1 MAREIGAVGLVAL
14 VLVAHSVMSRAIGG
28 WYLGWRGIAAWILPI
43 SVNLAF
49 RNLGWGEMSILPSMI
64 AALGWVLISARSD
77 RLASTPGRSSPVPVG
92 LDEESTDDQA
102 SGSPGSYLVRSRWR
116 DPEEISAGSPVLA
129 ADEFAARLWRQEP
142 FDRVDMLVE
151 GASESWVIR
160 AKPASIPDFEVEI
173 VRSSRVSRSEIDIDR
188 KRVVG

>member
-1 MAREIGAVGLVAL
+1 MGREVGAVALVAL
-14 VLVAHSVMSRAIGG
+14 VLVAHSVMSRVIGG

-64 AALGWVLISARSD
+64 AASGWVFLSARP
-77 RLASTPGRSSPVPVG
+77 PGLSVLPRRSPP
-92 LDEESTDDQA
+92 
-102 SGSPGSYLVRSRWR
+102 SYLVRSKWR
-116 DPEEISAGSPVLA
+116 DPEEIWAESPTLA

-173 VRSSRVSRSEIDIDR
+173 VRSSEGSRSEIDIDR
-188 KRVVG
+188 KGVVG